1 MVYDPKNYGKFI
13 RDIPDWPT
21 KGVLFKDITP
31 LLGNA
36 EAFTSAVDDMAGD
49 FLKSDIK
56 FVAAVEARGFI
67 FGSAIAERLKA
78 GFIPIRKAGKL
89 PYKTQ
94 SYTYSLEYGTDT
106 LQIHQD
112 CLNKGDSVL
121 LVDDLLATGGTIE
134 AAAKL
139 VEQIG
144 GKVAGVSFLIELAFL
159 NGRAKLNDYKIST
172 QIIY

>member
-1 MVYDPKNYGKFI
+1 MEQEKIYKKLI
-13 RDIPDWPT
+13 RDVADFPA
-21 KGVLFKDITP
+21 KGIIFRDITP

-36 EAFTSAVDDMAGD
+36 LAFTSAVDDMANEFIG
-49 FLKSDIK
+49 KNIK

-94 SYTYSLEYGTDT
+94 SYSYSLEYGTDT

-112 CLNKGDSVL
+112 CLTKGDNVL
-121 LVDDLLATGGTIE
+121 LVDDLLATGGTMN

-139 VEQIG
+139 VEQVG
-144 GKVAGVSFLIELAFL
+144 GTVVGISFLIELAFL
-159 NGRAKLNDYKIST
+159 KGRDKLNNYKIST
-172 QIIY
+172 QITY

>member
-1 MVYDPKNYGKFI
+1 MEQEKTYKKLI
-13 RDIPDWPT
+13 RDVADFPA
-21 KGVLFKDITP
+21 KGIIFRDITP

-36 EAFTSAVDDMAGD
+36 LAFTTAVDDMASEFIG
-49 FLKSDIK
+49 KNIK

-94 SYTYSLEYGTDT
+94 SYSYSLEYGTDT

-112 CLNKGDSVL
+112 CLTKGDNVL
-121 LVDDLLATGGTIE
+121 LVDDLLATGGTMN

-139 VEQIG
+139 VEQVG
-144 GKVAGVSFLIELAFL
+144 GTVAGISFLIELAFL
-159 NGRAKLNDYKIST
+159 KGRDKLNDYRIST
-172 QIIY
+172 QITY